1 MLLSKQNSWRRCGS
15 TTEWMES
22 GQGPGLR
29 APLSKYKM
37 GEKEEDEREGG
48 VPALSKWEPA
58 CVSVCVHGVCDV
70 SLDFVLNWWGTG
82 RDQQQP
88 IGKQQGKGPV
98 SNTHTHTHTHTQR
111 RSLASLDFIPWFAA
125 LNGRGPNES
134 LCSSRLCSTDVT
146 SADWLTAVLL
156 TKCSSWWIQR
166 LKQNLNRRVN

>member
-98 SNTHTHTHTHTQR
+98 SNTHTHTHTH
-111 RSLASLDFIPWFAA
+111 SAGASPPWISFPGLLLWTAEGRMSHCAPLDSA
-125 LNGRGPNES
+125 L
-134 LCSSRLCSTDVT
+134 LMWLQQTD
-146 SADWLTAVLL
+146 LL
-156 TKCSSWWIQR
+156 QCYWRNAHLGGYKD
-166 LKQNLNRRVN
+166 